1 MSQSNSQ
8 FSAEQACTTCCIPRG
23 SCINGELTGI
33 CLRKCRSGTD
43 AESYMGVGVP
53 AGKIFI
59 INPRSEITSQVR
71 RVPALYS
78 HGVTGFTVIF
88 PWVRRF

>member
-1 MSQSNSQ
+1 
-8 FSAEQACTTCCIPRG
+8 
-23 SCINGELTGI
+23 
-33 CLRKCRSGTD
+33 
-43 AESYMGVGVP
+43 MGVGVP

-78 HGVTGFTVIF
+78 HGVTGFTLIF